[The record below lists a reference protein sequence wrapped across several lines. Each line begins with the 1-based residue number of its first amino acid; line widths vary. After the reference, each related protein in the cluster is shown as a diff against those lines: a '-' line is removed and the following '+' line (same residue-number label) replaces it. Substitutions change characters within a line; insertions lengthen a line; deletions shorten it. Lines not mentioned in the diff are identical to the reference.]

1 MARKPGPRSEHRLV
15 GHVRDMLTRH
25 GYTGRGARLLAGVSG
40 GPDSTA
46 LMSALVELR
55 EDCRLDLHVI
65 HIDHALRPESP
76 GDAAYV
82 RRLGARW
89 GAPVTVRRMDV
100 PALRELERTS
110 IEEAARKARHA
121 AYLDAAATINAEAIV
136 LGHNA
141 DDQVETVL
149 LNLLR
154 GTGLRGLAGMAAV
167 AASPFQSASDSQTD
181 GARISLLRPLLT
193 LPRSDI
199 SDYIGSRRIRPRDDP
214 SNRDP
219 AHARNRIRHEL
230 APLMEEIRGGASE
243 AVLRASAEARSTLR
257 YLEGQAEAVRA
268 AALTFDADANAV
280 RIDPITYAGA
290 HSVLRH
296 NVLEHAVSSLNGS
309 TEGLSRAHW
318 AAMDDLLMMGRT
330 GVQLKLPRGLRMTR
344 VSSGESALSRG
355 PLPVPLPRLSPAVL
369 CVPGL
374 TRAGDWELT
383 ARPSSE
389 HGVAVEAKGDGV
401 ERLSGPLKATLPLSG
416 SPIMFSVRRRKRG
429 DRIRLAGGSRKVQDV
444 LTDLKAPRAWR
455 DRIPV
460 VCDDATGEILWLV
473 GVAVAA
479 GSKDGSTNRAIQGII
494 KP

>member
-1 MARKPGPRSEHRLV
+1 MARNPGPGGEHRLV
-15 GHVRDMLTRH
+15 GHVRDMLARR
-25 GYTGRGARLLAGVSG
+25 GYAGRGARLLVGVSG

-65 HIDHALRPESP
+65 HVDHALRPESRR
-76 GDAAYV
+76 DAAYV

-89 GAPVTVRRMDV
+89 GVPVSVRHVDV
-100 PALRELERTS
+100 PALRELDRTS
-110 IEEAARKARHA
+110 IEEAARNARHA
-121 AYLDAAATINAEAIV
+121 AYLDAATAMNAEVIV

-167 AASPFQSASDSQTD
+167 AASPFQSASDGQSDQ
-181 GARISLLRPLLT
+181 ARISLLRPLLN

-199 SDYIGSRRIRPRDDP
+199 SDYIASRRLRPRDDP

-219 AHARNRIRHEL
+219 AHSRNRIRHEL
-230 APLMEEIRGGASE
+230 APLLEEIRRGASE
-243 AVLRASAEARSTLR
+243 AVLRASADARSTLQ
-257 YLEGQAEAVRA
+257 YVEGQAESVRA
-268 AALTFDADANAV
+268 AVLAVDADANAV
-280 RIDPITYAGA
+280 RIDPVTYAGGHA
-290 HSVLRH
+290 VLRH

-318 AAMDDLLMMGRT
+318 TAMDDLLMTGRT
-330 GVQLKLPRGLRMTR
+330 GAQLDLPRGLRMTR
-344 VSSGESALSRG
+344 VSSEEAALSIG

-389 HGVAVEAKGDGV
+389 HGVTVEAKGDGV
-401 ERLSGPLKATLPLSG
+401 DRLSGPLTATLPLSG
-416 SPIMFSVRRRKRG
+416 SPFMFSVRRRQRG
-429 DRIRLAGGSRKVQDV
+429 DRIRLTGGSRKVQDV
-444 LTDLKAPRAWR
+444 LTDLKVPRAWR
-455 DRIPV
+455 DHIPV
-460 VCDDATGEILWLV
+460 VCDNATGEILWLA

-479 GSKDGSTNRAIQGII
+479 GPGDGSTNRAIQGTIRS
-494 KP
+494 

>member
-1 MARKPGPRSEHRLV
+1 MARKPGPGGEHRLV
-15 GHVRDMLTRH
+15 GHVRDMLTKQ
-25 GYTGRGARLLAGVSG
+25 GYMGRGARLLAGVSG

-55 EDCRLDLHVI
+55 KDCRLDLHVI
-65 HIDHALRPESP
+65 HVDHALRPESR

-89 GAPVTVRRMDV
+89 DVPVTMRRMDV
-100 PALRELERTS
+100 PALRRLERTS
-110 IEEAARKARHA
+110 IEEAARNARHA
-121 AYLDAAATINAEAIV
+121 AYLDVAAAMNAEAIV

-167 AASPFQSASDSQTD
+167 AASPLRSVAEGQPD
-181 GARISLLRPLLT
+181 GARIILLRPLLN

-199 SDYIGSRRIRPRDDP
+199 SDYIAFRRLRPRVDP

-219 AHARNRIRHEL
+219 AHLRNRVRHEL
-230 APLMEEIRGGASE
+230 APLLEEIRGGASE
-243 AVLRASAEARSTLR
+243 AVLRASADARSALQ
-257 YLEGQAEAVRA
+257 YVEAQAEALRA
-268 AALTFDADANAV
+268 AVLDFDADASAV
-280 RIDPITYAGA
+280 QIDRVTYAGA
-290 HSVLRH
+290 HAVLRH

-318 AAMDDLLMMGRT
+318 TAMDDLLMTGRT
-330 GVQLKLPRGLRMTR
+330 GAQLDLPRGLRMTR
-344 VSSGESALSRG
+344 VSSEEAALSMG

-383 ARPSSE
+383 ARPSPE
-389 HGVAVEAKGDGV
+389 HGVMVEAKGDGV
-401 ERLSGPLKATLPLSG
+401 ERLSGPLTATLPLSG
-416 SPIMFSVRRRKRG
+416 STITFSVRRCQRG
-429 DRIRLAGGSRKVQDV
+429 DRIRLASGSRKVQDV
-444 LTDLKAPRAWR
+444 LTDLKVPRAWR
-455 DRIPV
+455 DHIPV
-460 VCDDATGEILWLV
+460 VCNDATGEILWLA
-473 GVAVAA
+473 GVAVAS
-479 GSKDGSTNRAIQGII
+479 GPGDGSTG
-494 KP
+494 